1 MPDAGCRISVLSLRG
16 GGVRRPAFPI
26 RILTSP
32 EIFGGFESAGR
43 EGNQRRSR
51 PNWIIQAVG
60 TNPVNPVD
68 PVSGFVH
75 HPPAT
80 TPDLQ
85 TGLQER
91 QDGLGFRTNPEN
103 PVDPVF

>member
-1 MPDAGCRISVLSLRG
+1 MLDAGCWMLDAGCWMLDDGCWMPDYRPLMRG

-85 TGLQER
+85 TGLQ
-91 QDGLGFRTNPEN
+91 
-103 PVDPVF
+103 